1 MKSKKILAYC
11 LIFIFSS
18 TCAFSYTNE
27 QLQGMLELN
36 NVPLNK
42 AKNIV
47 DLAGLD
53 AKDARASFQP
63 KVEFSATGTYLQN
76 PPIDEITFDTQDII
90 SSIMGSLGQS
100 GAGLG
105 KPYTIYDGMDNTLYN
120 FSVKITQPLFT
131 WGKLTTAVKIYDNV
145 ELVRNLQ
152 KQLLK
157 NQLACELKARQSGVY
172 YIKKMMANLDKQN
185 IVALR
190 LLEISE
196 DAQKN
201 GVITKQE
208 ALDAQLKAKSV
219 SVGLK
224 KLKLELNNQL
234 VEIRTLVGN
243 PDLKADDIEFIP
255 DEDMIKDLVE
265 SDWNELLAKSLS
277 PTHETFSMLSL
288 LEQVSSQTKEVAQN
302 SLYWNPDVAL
312 QVEIAYYG
320 SYFPFIQKGFS
331 EKDDY
336 LFNLTI
342 AINDTIWDGGKA
354 MNDVARKVINEN
366 DAYLDKEDARNQIV
380 QKLNE
385 ALVQMDY
392 CTSNIE
398 FKELSESFA
407 DEKIKQKQSMMD
419 EGYGNETAV
428 LLAKIEKYGYEL
440 EALQEK
446 ITRVSNYYTVEY
458 LVGK

>member
-1 MKSKKILAYC
+1 M
-11 LIFIFSS
+11 
-18 TCAFSYTNE
+18 
-27 QLQGMLELN
+27 
-36 NVPLNK
+36 
-42 AKNIV
+42 
-47 DLAGLD
+47 
-53 AKDARASFQP
+53 
-63 KVEFSATGTYLQN
+63 
-76 PPIDEITFDTQDII
+76 
-90 SSIMGSLGQS
+90 
-100 GAGLG
+100 
-105 KPYTIYDGMDNTLYN
+105 
-120 FSVKITQPLFT
+120 
-131 WGKLTTAVKIYDNV
+131 
-145 ELVRNLQ
+145 
-152 KQLLK
+152 
-157 NQLACELKARQSGVY
+157 
-172 YIKKMMANLDKQN
+172 
-185 IVALR
+185 
-190 LLEISE
+190 
-196 DAQKN
+196 
-201 GVITKQE
+201 
-208 ALDAQLKAKSV
+208 
-219 SVGLK
+219 K

-243 PDLKADDIEFIP
+243 PDLTADDIEFIP

-458 LVGK
+458 LIGK